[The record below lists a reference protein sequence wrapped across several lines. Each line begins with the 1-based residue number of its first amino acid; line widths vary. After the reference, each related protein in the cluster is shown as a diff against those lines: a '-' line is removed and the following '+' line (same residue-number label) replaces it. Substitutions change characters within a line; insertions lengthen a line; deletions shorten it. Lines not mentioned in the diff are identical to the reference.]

1 MIWALA
7 ASVTCQSREEV
18 IVNSHRLC
26 QEGEGAY
33 LEGKGSGLSMHK
45 FSSAKFQFSE
55 PVIW

>member
-7 ASVTCQSREEV
+7 ARVTCQSSEV

-45 FSSAKFQFSE
+45 VSSAKFQFTE

>member
-7 ASVTCQSREEV
+7 ARVTCQSSEV

-45 FSSAKFQFSE
+45 VSSAKFQFSE